1 LRRASTLGRFSPT
14 VCSFASGT
22 FVFRSHLWLAQEP
35 LAVGDWSETHKVF
48 DTPEVAQFAALSED
62 INPIHLDAGAALL
75 MNFCS
80 SHLALLVLPA
90 K

>member
-1 LRRASTLGRFSPT
+1 M
-14 VCSFASGT
+14 
-22 FVFRSHLWLAQEP
+22 
-35 LAVGDWSETHKVF
+35 GDWSETHKVF

-75 MNFCS
+75 MNLCS